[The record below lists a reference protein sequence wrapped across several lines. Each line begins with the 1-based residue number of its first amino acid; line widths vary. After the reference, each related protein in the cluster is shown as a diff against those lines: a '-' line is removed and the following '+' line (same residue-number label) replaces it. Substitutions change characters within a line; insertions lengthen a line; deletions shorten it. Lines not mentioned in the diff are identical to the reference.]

1 MKPRCKERIEIMDL
15 INEEIIEW
23 FHSVLRNKLSTKEFE
38 QWLYDKEE
46 ILEESLGKDV
56 YFRLINLNYNSKY
69 VMDELEGQL
78 TKILNYRSV
87 EEFKIRDLLNR
98 FVYIEEEF
106 ISSCSQIYREY
117 CNGYSFFRMIALK
130 YIVFDY
136 DDQLAD
142 PVKRSEFSR
151 QYKDELLNEGLRLL
165 SFFDSNEIEIIS
177 ENEYVDKR
185 HKDLK
190 IEEQYWT

>member
-1 MKPRCKERIEIMDL
+1 MKPRCKERIEIMDP

-106 ISSCSQIYREY
+106 ISSCSHIYREY

-142 PVKRSEFSR
+142 PVKRSEFFR

>member
-1 MKPRCKERIEIMDL
+1 MDP
-15 INEEIIEW
+15 INEEIKECL
-23 FHSVLRNKLSTKEFE
+23 HSVLRNKLSIKEFE

-69 VMDELEGQL
+69 VMDELEEQL
-78 TKILNYRSV
+78 TKILNYKSV
-87 EEFKIRDLLNR
+87 EEFKIKDLLYR
-98 FVYIEEEF
+98 FVYIEDEF

-117 CNGYSFFRMIALK
+117 CNGYSFFRMIALI

-136 DDQLAD
+136 DNQLAD
-142 PVKRSEFSR
+142 PVKRSEFLR
-151 QYKDELLNEGLRLL
+151 QNREELLNEGLRLL
-165 SFFDSNEIEIIS
+165 CFFNALEIEIIG

-185 HKDLK
+185 HKDQK
-190 IEEQYWT
+190 VEEQYWT

>member
-117 CNGYSFFRMIALK
+117 CNGYSFL
-130 YIVFDY
+130 
-136 DDQLAD
+136 
-142 PVKRSEFSR
+142 
-151 QYKDELLNEGLRLL
+151 G
-165 SFFDSNEIEIIS
+165 
-177 ENEYVDKR
+177 
-185 HKDLK
+185 
-190 IEEQYWT
+190 